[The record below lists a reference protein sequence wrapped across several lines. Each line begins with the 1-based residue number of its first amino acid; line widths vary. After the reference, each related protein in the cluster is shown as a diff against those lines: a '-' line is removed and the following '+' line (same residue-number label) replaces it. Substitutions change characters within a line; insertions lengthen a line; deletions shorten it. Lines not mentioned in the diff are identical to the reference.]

1 MFTEFISGLKDFV
14 QTIDGSIWVPND
26 PNSYPAT
33 EETLA
38 LAKETRDRIVL
49 GAISS
54 LPFPITYDFSL
65 DLPIVGTI
73 SVTAELGE
81 AQVMEICSALMDY
94 VSATKQLQ
102 PPM

>member
-1 MFTEFISGLKDFV
+1 MFAEFISGLKDFI

-38 LAKETRDRIVL
+38 AARQTRDRIVQ
-49 GAISS
+49 GAVSS
-54 LPFPITYDFSL
+54 MPFPVTFDFSL
-65 DLPIVGTI
+65 TLPIVGAI

-81 AQVMEICSALMDY
+81 AQVTEICNALLDY
-94 VSATKQLQ
+94 VSATKRLQ
-102 PPM
+102 PPV